1 MTEDDIQTRL
11 AEIVEQAEAD
21 AEQAFALRHDLYR
34 DVVRIAAQAEDDQD
48 AVHALL
54 LAQAAIAA
62 EEIAIR
68 L

>member
-1 MTEDDIQTRL
+1 MTEDDIQSRL
-11 AEIVEQAEAD
+11 AEILEQDD

-34 DVVRIAAQAEDDQD
+34 DLVRLAAQAEDDQD
-48 AVHALL
+48 AVHVLL